1 MTKKKSTRLPPKGDS
16 QGDFFVPTLWD
27 VSTKDTR
34 SIMDVAIFRLS
45 KKDKRIGETMRYD
58 LPDGFVEVSSGVAGM
73 ASVWDYDLVL
83 MAVSHMTEAMNRFR
97 DGKGPKPDR
106 VFKPH
111 VSDILKFCRRAN
123 GGKQKNDLVDTCI
136 RLSTTHVAVERKKKD
151 GRTISEGETLIS
163 RYKVI
168 HNQAGNPEH
177 LEIEMSDWMYR
188 EITEGNNPDV
198 LTVHHD
204 YFLID
209 PGIGRFVYRL
219 ARRSAGKDTAKWAF
233 STIYE
238 RSGSTGPLKKFN
250 FNLRKLIEVNDLPEY
265 HLSEEPG
272 QQGNPILVINHRDIL
287 QSILPLEPP
296 KTSIK
301 KASTDKQETRK
312 AISAA
317 IMDIQDTS
325 W

>member
-1 MTKKKSTRLPPKGDS
+1 MTKRKSTRTPPKEDA

-27 VSTKDTR
+27 LSTKDTR

-45 KKDKRIGETMRYD
+45 KKDKRIGETMRYE

-97 DGKGPKPDR
+97 DGKGLKPER

-111 VSDILKFCRRAN
+111 VSDILKFCRRAD
-123 GGKQKNDLVDTCI
+123 GGKQKNDLVETCM

-168 HNQAGNPEH
+168 HNKAGNPEH

-188 EITEGNNPDV
+188 EITEGENPDV
-198 LTVHHD
+198 LTVHPD

-209 PGIGRFVYRL
+209 PGIARFVYRL
-219 ARRSAGKDTAKWAF
+219 ARRSAGKDRAKWAF

-250 FNLRKLIEVNDLPEY
+250 FNLRKLIEINDLPEY
-265 HLSEEPG
+265 HLSENKGLKGSPM
-272 QQGNPILVINHRDIL
+272 LMINHRETL
-287 QSILPLEPP
+287 QSILPLESP
-296 KTSIK
+296 KKSIK
-301 KASTDKQETRK
+301 KTLTDKQATRK
-312 AISAA
+312 AISEA
-317 IMDIQDTS
+317 IMDIQDTD